1 MFYKLKIPLLF
12 LVLITASA
20 LAQPNKNAQFV
31 DPFIGTGGS
40 GHTFPGAT
48 TPLGLVQVS
57 PETGNGKWEYC
68 AGYQYGDS
76 LISGFSHTH
85 LSGTGVADLGDLLLQ
100 PFTGA
105 IKKASYSSHF
115 SHQQEKA
122 SPGYYSVFLKD
133 YQVNAE
139 LTCTQRAAFH
149 QYKFNQS
156 AGHLLVDVQHG
167 LVNNMP
173 DLDKHVLKSEIKV
186 KDSNT
191 LTGYRIVR
199 TWGGERHVYF
209 VIKFDQA
216 FSGFHWLSD
225 SLANRNQRIVLDF
238 NGGKKLTVKAKVG
251 ISTVSVENAIA
262 NLTEEIVNW
271 NFDATKEKAFENWNT
286 RLSKIDI
293 QGTLK
298 QKQTFYT
305 ALYHTL
311 IAPNNIADVNG
322 QYRGADNKVYTS
334 KDKSYYSTL
343 SLWDTYRAL
352 NPLYTIIYPD
362 TTSKIIN
369 TMLAHDDVAGFLPIW
384 SLWGHENF
392 CMIANHAIPV
402 IVDAYRKGI
411 RGYDVQKAYEAI
423 KHTSTINH
431 KNSNW
436 AAYTRYGYLPN
447 DLIRVESASTTLES
461 AYDDWCVAE
470 MAKLLGKKD
479 DYAQFSKR
487 AGFYKNL
494 YDQSSGLMRGKSA
507 DGQWA
512 TPFEPLK
519 ISHAFSS
526 GGDFTEGNAWQYSW
540 HVQQDV
546 PGLINL
552 MGGRA
557 PFIKKLDRLFSMDSK
572 VYGDGGT
579 ADVTGLIGQYVQGNE
594 PSHHVAYLYA
604 LAGQPWK
611 TQEKIYTIINTLYSN
626 TPQGLSGNDDCGQMS
641 AWYLF
646 SSMGFYP
653 VNPASAEYVLG
664 APQLPSTSIKVGQD
678 KHFMIKALNYS
689 NQNKYVQSV
698 SLNGKPYKKA
708 TITHEDVMRGGILQF
723 TMGNKPI
730 N

>member
-1 MFYKLKIPLLF
+1 MLYKFKVSLLLLL
-12 LVLITASA
+12 LVSASTM
-20 LAQPNKNAQFV
+20 AQQSRNAQFV
-31 DPFIGTGGS
+31 NPFIGTGGS

-48 TPLGLVQVS
+48 TPLGFVQVS

-100 PFTGA
+100 PFTGNV
-105 IKKASYSSHF
+105 KKANYSSRF
-115 SHQQEKA
+115 SHDQERA
-122 SPGYYSVFLKD
+122 SAGYYSVFLKD

-156 AGHLLVDVQHG
+156 SGHLLVDVQHG
-167 LVNNMP
+167 LVNNMA
-173 DLDKHVLKSEIKV
+173 DLEKHVVRSEIKV
-186 KDSNT
+186 KDNKT
-191 LTGYRIVR
+191 LTGYRI
-199 TWGGERHVYF
+199 TNSWGGERHVYF
-209 VIKFDQA
+209 VIKFDQP
-216 FSGFHWLSD
+216 FNTFHWLSD
-225 SLANRNQRIVLDF
+225 SLSNRNQRIVVDF
-238 NGGKKLTVKAKVG
+238 KNDDKLIIKAKVG
-251 ISTVSVENAIA
+251 ISTVSVENALA
-262 NLTEEIVNW
+262 NLSAEISDW
-271 NFDATKEKAFENWNT
+271 NFDGIRKTAFENWNT

-334 KDKSYYSTL
+334 KDKSYFSTL

-362 TTSKIIN
+362 NTNKIIN
-369 TMLAHDDVAGFLPIW
+369 SMLAHYDVAGFLPIW

-411 RGYDVQKAYEAI
+411 RNYDIEKAYAAI
-423 KHTSTINH
+423 KNSSTQSH

-436 AAYTRYGYLPN
+436 ETYMRYGYLPN

-461 AYDDWCVAE
+461 AYDDWCVAQ
-470 MAKLLGKKD
+470 MAKSLGKKD
-479 DYAQFSKR
+479 DYALFSKR

-494 YDQSSGLMRGKSA
+494 FDPSSGLMRGKRS

-512 TPFEPLK
+512 TPFDPLK

-526 GGDFTEGNAWQYSW
+526 GGDYTEGNAWQYSW
-540 HVQQDV
+540 HVQQDI
-546 PGLINL
+546 PGLMNL
-552 MGGRA
+552 MGGRVA
-557 PFIKKLDRLFSMDSK
+557 FIKKLDTLFSMDSK

-579 ADVTGLIGQYVQGNE
+579 SDVTGLIGQYVQGNE

-604 LAGQPWK
+604 IAGQSWK
-611 TQEKIYTIINTLYSN
+611 TQEKINTITNTLYSN
-626 TPQGLSGNDDCGQMS
+626 TPEGLSGNDDCGQMS
-641 AWYLF
+641 AWYVF
-646 SSMGFYP
+646 SAMGFYP

-664 APQLPSTSIKVGQD
+664 APQLPSAIIKVGNN
-678 KHFMIKALNYS
+678 KRFVIKALNFS
-689 NQNKYVQSV
+689 DRNKYVQSV
-698 SLNGKPYKKA
+698 SLNGKPFTK
-708 TITHEDVMRGGILQF
+708 TSISHHELMRGGVMEF
-723 TMGNKPI
+723 TMGNKP
-730 N
+730 NN